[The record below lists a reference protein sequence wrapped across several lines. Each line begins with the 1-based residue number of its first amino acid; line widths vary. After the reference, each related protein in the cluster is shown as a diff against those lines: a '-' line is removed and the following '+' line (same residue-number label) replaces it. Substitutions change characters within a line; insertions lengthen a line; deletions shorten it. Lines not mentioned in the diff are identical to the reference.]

1 MLMKSYDLN
10 RGDDVLT
17 SARGD
22 KFWTTGILR
31 RIYVLRVLGYAIGS
45 IPVLALLH
53 VQHAPAL
60 RFFGVLAICLI
71 WPHVAYLRVR
81 TAADDALRKEK
92 WSLLF
97 DSAFGGWLAAAV
109 HFEPVATVVILLM
122 FALDTMAVG
131 GWPVFVA
138 GLGASAAGLIAG
150 AAIFGIAA
158 TPLDVR
164 IAPVWLPI
172 IFIYPL
178 LFAKTTHD
186 MSVRLLDR
194 SRRLRELSECDSL
207 TRLANRSALSARL
220 QALLTDPAR
229 HGESVYVVFL
239 DLDTFKTV
247 NDALG
252 HSVGDQLLVEVAGRL
267 RACARPGDI
276 LGRYG
281 GDEFMIV
288 APRGRDD
295 TRFDLPDAVLAAIA
309 KPVLVGRNELVVS
322 ASVGISVFP
331 ADGDNVE
338 TLISCA
344 DMAMYAAKSRGRNCW
359 DRYRP
364 EMRENADV
372 KLILSARLR
381 KAIEAGT
388 LRVHYQPQVDMR
400 NGRVLG
406 VEALA
411 RWHDE
416 IYGEIAPAEF
426 VSMAEASGFVAM
438 LGEWVLREACRQSAL
453 WRHMGI
459 APVRISV
466 NLSPLQLQRT
476 DIVETFQAILRETGV
491 DPTEL
496 ELEVTETALM
506 KQPEIAARRL
516 HEFRRAGIRIAIDDF
531 GMGYS
536 SLSQLRALPVDRIKI
551 DRAFMQGVGETDTG
565 AIVKAIV
572 TLAQTLGLSVIA
584 EGVET
589 LAQQE
594 FLLALGC
601 VEAQGFRFSRPL
613 DAGSITRVLADGSP
627 LPQPSLATLGENV
640 IV

>member
-1 MLMKSYDLN
+1 M
-10 RGDDVLT
+10 LT
-17 SARGD
+17 SAKGD
-22 KFWTTGILR
+22 KFWTAGLLR

-45 IPVLALLH
+45 IPVLSLLH

-60 RFFGVLAICLI
+60 LFFGVLAICLI
-71 WPHVAYLRVR
+71 WPHLAYLRVR
-81 TAADDALRKEK
+81 TVTDDALRRER
-92 WSLLF
+92 WNLLF
-97 DSAFGGWLAAAV
+97 DSAFGGWLTAAV

-122 FALDTMAVG
+122 FALDNMAVG

-138 GLGASAAGLIAG
+138 GVGASAAGIIAG
-150 AAIFGIAA
+150 AATFGIAA
-158 TPLDVR
+158 TPLDLR

-186 MSVRLLDR
+186 VSVRLLDR

-207 TRLANRSALSARL
+207 TGLANRSAVSARL
-220 QALLTDPAR
+220 QALLNDPAR
-229 HGESVYVVFL
+229 HGQSLYVVFL

-267 RACARPGDI
+267 RACVRPGDV

-281 GDEFMIV
+281 GDEFIIV
-288 APRGRDD
+288 APGGRDD
-295 TRFDLPDAVLAAIA
+295 SRFDLPDAVLAAIA
-309 KPVLVGRNELVVS
+309 KPALVGGNELVVS
-322 ASVGISVFP
+322 ASVGVSMFP
-331 ADGDNVE
+331 ADGGNVE

-344 DMAMYAAKSRGRNCW
+344 DMAMYAAKNRGRNCW
-359 DRYRP
+359 ERFRP
-364 EMRENADV
+364 EMRENADA

-381 KAIEAGT
+381 KAIEADA

-400 NGRVLG
+400 NGQVLG
-406 VEALA
+406 VEALV

-416 IYGEIAPAEF
+416 TYGDVSPADF
-426 VSMAEASGFVAM
+426 VSIAEASGFVAI
-438 LGEWVLREACRQSAL
+438 LGEWVLHEACRQSAL
-453 WRHMGI
+453 WRHMGL

-476 DIVETFQAILRETGV
+476 DIVETFQTILQETGV
-491 DPTEL
+491 DPTKL

-506 KQPEIAARRL
+506 KHPEIAAHRL
-516 HEFRRAGIRIAIDDF
+516 HEFRRAGISIAIDDF

-551 DRAFMQGVGETDTG
+551 DRAFVQGIGETDTG

-601 VEAQGFRFSRPL
+601 VEAQGFRFSQPL
-613 DAGSITRVLADGSP
+613 DAESITRVLADGAP
-627 LPQPSLATLGENV
+627 LPRPSLATLGENV
-640 IV
+640 IS

>member
-1 MLMKSYDLN
+1 
-10 RGDDVLT
+10 VLT
-17 SARGD
+17 SAKGD
-22 KFWTTGILR
+22 KFWTAGLLR

-45 IPVLALLH
+45 IPVLSLLH

-60 RFFGVLAICLI
+60 LFFGVLAICLI
-71 WPHVAYLRVR
+71 WPHLAYLRVR
-81 TAADDALRKEK
+81 TVTDDALRRER
-92 WSLLF
+92 WNLLF
-97 DSAFGGWLAAAV
+97 DSAFGGWLTAAV

-122 FALDTMAVG
+122 FALDNMAVG

-138 GLGASAAGLIAG
+138 GVGASAAGLIAG
-150 AAIFGIAA
+150 AATFGIAA
-158 TPLDVR
+158 TPLDLR

-207 TRLANRSALSARL
+207 TGLANRSAVSARL
-220 QALLTDPAR
+220 QALLNDPAR
-229 HGESVYVVFL
+229 HGQSLYVVFL

-252 HSVGDQLLVEVAGRL
+252 HSVGDQLLIEVAGRL
-267 RACARPGDI
+267 RACVRPGDV

-281 GDEFMIV
+281 GDEFIIV
-288 APRGRDD
+288 APGGRDD
-295 TRFDLPDAVLAAIA
+295 SRIDLPDAVLAAIA
-309 KPVLVGRNELVVS
+309 KPAHVGGNELVVS
-322 ASVGISVFP
+322 ASVGVSVFP
-331 ADGDNVE
+331 ADGGNVE

-344 DMAMYAAKSRGRNCW
+344 DMAMYAAKNRGRNCW
-359 DRYRP
+359 DRFRP
-364 EMRENADV
+364 EMRENADA

-381 KAIEAGT
+381 KAIEADA

-400 NGRVLG
+400 NGQVLG
-406 VEALA
+406 VEALV

-416 IYGEIAPAEF
+416 TYGDVSPADF
-426 VSMAEASGFVAM
+426 VSIAEASGFVAI
-438 LGEWVLREACRQSAL
+438 LGEWVLHEACRQSAL
-453 WRHMGI
+453 WRHMGL

-476 DIVETFQAILRETGV
+476 DIVETFQTILQETGV
-491 DPTEL
+491 DPTKL

-506 KQPEIAARRL
+506 KHPEIAAHRL
-516 HEFRRAGIRIAIDDF
+516 HEFRRAGISIAIDDF

-551 DRAFMQGVGETDTG
+551 DRAFVQGIGETDTG

-594 FLLALGC
+594 FLLSLGC
-601 VEAQGFRFSRPL
+601 VEAQGFRFSQPR
-613 DAGSITRVLADGSP
+613 DAESITRVLADGGP
-627 LPQPSLATLGENV
+627 LPRPSLATLGENA
-640 IV
+640 IS